1 MRINQ
6 RCFTK
11 DSSRWTN
18 ARILHIEG
26 TTIKLCTDCFNIRDM
41 DVIDFNRKYT
51 LANDDVRLEDGTI
64 LEYPTDVEDFIQDVE
79 INISVVKEW
88 IHWNRGVY
96 E

>member
-1 MRINQ
+1 
-6 RCFTK
+6 
-11 DSSRWTN
+11 
-18 ARILHIEG
+18 
-26 TTIKLCTDCFNIRDM
+26 M